1 MVMGMTKYQESLLL
15 LNKIE
20 SKYGSI
26 VNCPEDDPDYQMIRD
41 MYPSMKHES
50 LANNYKN
57 KIHKLAHEGY
67 SVTEIINQIPGDNKR
82 IVNFI
87 KNNRIRLK
95 VVFKYRIASP
105 SGDTYYV
112 TSLSHFISL
121 HFKYVPSKVSKT
133 EFLKSRNYRIY
144 QGKYHWYFIRNGCY
158 YLPPYLD
165 KPIMR
170 TGVDSYVYDGR

>member
-1 MVMGMTKYQESLLL
+1 MGMTKYQESLLL

-57 KIHKLAHEGY
+57 KIYKLAHEGY
-67 SVTEIINQIPGDNKR
+67 SVTEIINQIPGDNNR

-105 SGDTYYV
+105 SGDTCYV

-121 HFKYVPSKVSKT
+121 HFKYLPSARGRVVTAKK
-133 EFLKSRNYRIY
+133 
-144 QGKYHWYFIRNGCY
+144 QGKLRLIRIRYRPLSSSSVSLRFAHCAPAW
-158 YLPPYLD
+158 L
-165 KPIMR
+165 
-170 TGVDSYVYDGR
+170 TGSAPVLRQ

>member
-1 MVMGMTKYQESLLL
+1 MVMTKYQKSLML

-26 VNCPEDDPDYQMIRD
+26 VNCPKNDPDYLAIRKL
-41 MYPSMKHES
+41 YP
-50 LANNYKN
+50 ANEHVGIGKTYED
-57 KIHKLAHEGY
+57 KIYRMAHEGY
-67 SVTEIINQIPGDNKR
+67 STSEIVNLIPGDNGR
-82 IVNFI
+82 IINFI

-105 SGDTYYV
+105 NGDTYYV
-112 TSLSHFISL
+112 TSLSHFISS

-144 QGKYHWYFIRNGCY
+144 QGKYHWCFIRNGCY

-165 KPIMR
+165 KSVMR

>member
-1 MVMGMTKYQESLLL
+1 MVMTKYQEILMLVNS
-15 LNKIE
+15 IE

-26 VNCPEDDPDYQMIRD
+26 INCPEDDPDYVAIRKL
-41 MYPSMKHES
+41 YPSNEHAG

-57 KIHKLAHEGY
+57 KIYKLVHEGY
-67 SVTEIINQIPGDNKR
+67 SITEIINQIPGDNNR

-112 TSLSHFISL
+112 TSLRHFISL

-165 KPIMR
+165 KPVMR
-170 TGVDSYVYDGR
+170 TDVDSYVYDGR

>member
-1 MVMGMTKYQESLLL
+1 MTKYQEILTL

-26 VNCPEDDPDYQMIRD
+26 VNCPEDDPDYLRIREI
-41 MYPSMKHES
+41 YPSMKHES

-57 KIHKLAHEGY
+57 KIYKLAHEGY
-67 SVTEIINQIPGDNKR
+67 SVTEIINQIPGDNNR

-105 SGDTYYV
+105 SGDTYYI

-133 EFLKSRNYRIY
+133 EFLKSRNYSIS
-144 QGKYHWYFIRNGCY
+144 QGDYHWKFIRNGSY

-165 KPIMR
+165 KPVIKQ
-170 TGVDSYVYDGR
+170 GINSYIYEEDC